1 MLCLSFIFTGCM
13 KDQITTQEQTPDEP
27 IKRMEID
34 AQVFELLNK
43 HGEFRWSMVDD
54 HTAWSGLVLSD
65 NMLSIG
71 YKPADVNNTHEIIHE
86 IDINDEKWS
95 AARNQV
101 INTITEILKDDPDFD
116 AEKHIY
122 VKEVLPA
129 MIVHTKSFEVIQKL
143 RQMKDL
149 VRYVEPMGYG
159 IEPDVDHSQDGSIG
173 ERSDSGCGDIPAA
186 SGIQNGDY
194 TNLPPY
200 NNKVPWTYSRMNID
214 DAWNQSTGDNITI
227 AMFDTGTSDSQ
238 YKLRNGFDDGYSS
251 GRYFSP
257 RSTLYTTTGM
267 WWWSNTTLDTPNDPC
282 GHGTQM
288 SGVIAG
294 PRSSGTA
301 VVGVAHDANLLA
313 YRVTEDVVINASH
326 EKDGVSD
333 AFVQVAQ
340 EGNAKIISMSLGDVF
355 SSGQVEDAVIYAYNH
370 GILTFAAA
378 GTSLSWTSWYGVIFP
393 ASLSQTVAVTG
404 VTDQTNYSRCEVCHD
419 GSAVDFVVKME
430 RSSTR
435 RSLTLRYSG
444 NTPAWVGGSSI
455 ATAHMAGVAGLVWAK
470 NPWYSRSSVL
480 WKLKNASQNYPS
492 RHGSY
497 GWGTVDAN
505 AAL

>member
-1 MLCLSFIFTGCM
+1 
-13 KDQITTQEQTPDEP
+13 
-27 IKRMEID
+27 
-34 AQVFELLNK
+34 
-43 HGEFRWSMVDD
+43 
-54 HTAWSGLVLSD
+54 
-65 NMLSIG
+65 
-71 YKPADVNNTHEIIHE
+71 
-86 IDINDEKWS
+86 
-95 AARNQV
+95 
-101 INTITEILKDDPDFD
+101 
-116 AEKHIY
+116 
-122 VKEVLPA
+122 
-129 MIVHTKSFEVIQKL
+129 
-143 RQMKDL
+143 
-149 VRYVEPMGYG
+149 
-159 IEPDVDHSQDGSIG
+159 
-173 ERSDSGCGDIPAA
+173 
-186 SGIQNGDY
+186 
-194 TNLPPY
+194 
-200 NNKVPWTYSRMNID
+200 MNID

-227 AMFDTGTSDSQ
+227 AMFDTGTSDNQ

-251 GRYFSP
+251 GRYISP
-257 RSTLYTTTGM
+257 RSTHYTTTGM
-267 WWWSNTTLDTPNDPC
+267 WWWSNTTLDSPNDPC
-282 GHGTQM
+282 GHGTRM
-288 SGVIAG
+288 SGVIAA

-313 YRVTEDVVINASH
+313 YRVTEDVIINASH

-340 EGNAKIISMSLGDVF
+340 EGNAKIVSMSLGDVF

-370 GILTFAAA
+370 GIMTFAAA

-404 VTDQTNYSRCEVCHD
+404 VTDQSNYSRCDVCHD

-430 RSSTR
+430 RTTTR

-455 ATAHMAGVAGLVWAK
+455 ATAHMAGVAGLVWAN
-470 NPWYSRSSVL
+470 NPWASRTTIL
-480 WKLKNASQNYPS
+480 NKLKNASQNYPG